1 MKIVIT
7 GGLQSGKSSFV
18 KFLDEKAMNI
28 EAQGQDKKF
37 YTVGMDLATLQL
49 GAFDVFV
56 FGTPGLVRFKIMRD
70 VIVSGVD
77 GIVFLFDVANTESD
91 KEAITILGEIQKLI
105 KHDTPIAYCGNKQ
118 DLKSV
123 NEKEIKKRFNLK
135 DDAKIFLTSATT
147 GKNVKECLKYIVNE
161 IFNKHKGT
169 LEIMRDYETDIKG
182 LSIKLKKNKEEMR
195 DLLNGFEV
203 KRFIEI
209 DRPNKSYKVR
219 KGLKNI

>member
-1 MKIVIT
+1 
-7 GGLQSGKSSFV
+7 
-18 KFLDEKAMNI
+18 MNI

-37 YTVGMDLATLQL
+37 YTVGMDLATLQM
-49 GAFDVFV
+49 GVFDIFV

-77 GIVFLFDVANTESD
+77 GIIFLFDVANTASD
-91 KEAITILGEIQKLI
+91 SDAIAILKDIKRLI
-105 KHDTPIAYCGNKQ
+105 THDTPIAYCGNKQ
-118 DLKSV
+118 DLKAV
-123 NEKEIKKRFNLK
+123 NEKEIKKRFKLK
-135 DDAKIFLTSATT
+135 EGAKIFLTSSKT
-147 GKNVKECLKYIVNE
+147 GSNIEAVLKYIVNE
-161 IFNKHKGT
+161 IFNKHKDT

-182 LSIKLKKNKEEMR
+182 LSVKLKKNREQMR

-209 DRPNKSYKVR
+209 DRPNKTYKVK

>member
-1 MKIVIT
+1 
-7 GGLQSGKSSFV
+7 
-18 KFLDEKAMNI
+18 MNI

-37 YTVGMDLATLQL
+37 YTVGMDLATLQM

-77 GIVFLFDVANTESD
+77 GIIFLFDVANHESD
-91 KEAITILGEIQKLI
+91 EEAIAILADIKKLI

-118 DLKSV
+118 DLKTV
-123 NEKEIKKRFNLK
+123 NEKEIKKRFKLK
-135 DDAKIFLTSATT
+135 DNAKIFLTSSTT
-147 GKNVKECLKYIVNE
+147 GTNIKECIRYIVNE
-161 IFNKHKGT
+161 IYSKHKDT
-169 LEIMRDYETDIKG
+169 LEIMRDYENDIKG
-182 LSIKLKKNKEEMR
+182 LSVKLKKNREEMR

-209 DRPNKSYKVR
+209 DRPNKKYKVR
-219 KGLKNI
+219 EGLKNI